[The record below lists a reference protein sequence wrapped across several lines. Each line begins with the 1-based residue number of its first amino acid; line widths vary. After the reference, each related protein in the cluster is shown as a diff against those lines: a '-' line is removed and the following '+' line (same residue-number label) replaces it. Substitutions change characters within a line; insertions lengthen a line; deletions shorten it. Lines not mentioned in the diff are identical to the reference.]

1 MVAFPQNPEAALRA
15 VGITPQ
21 SLAKTL
27 IVQYVGENREHLRH
41 DPDLSV
47 FVDKLRR
54 AFAWLSV
61 NSWPFLYRSDDIS
74 CTLGDR
80 SDPPLAT

>member
-27 IVQYVGENREHLRH
+27 IVQYVGENREHLRRG
-41 DPDLSV
+41 PDLSV
-47 FVDKLRR
+47 SVDKLRR

-61 NSWPFLYRSDDIS
+61 NSWPFIEATKHHALWETD
-74 CTLGDR
+74 L
-80 SDPPLAT
+80 LAESF